1 MKKIKALISVFAVVF
16 AAVNFTSCD
25 SEPVDPVLLDNI
37 GQDPGTAG
45 PAVFK
50 VDFSGDTFVATS
62 SAATVN
68 NANIAITGIKGTN
81 GQAVSILIDGNTVGN
96 YPGSKVLLDY
106 TPSADSE
113 YSYSNVDFA
122 TGQESGT
129 VSITSID
136 TVNKTISGTFS
147 FVGWWGDADLNLPSI
162 AFTNGVFQNVPYTG
176 STGGG
181 PVTSDEYF
189 KARVDGQDNTY
200 EGADL
205 VVALAD
211 GGSGETISI
220 NAYAPDHTLVISAA
234 SDIIPGTYQF
244 ASGFG
249 SNARAT
255 FISATDVSFPVT
267 GGTLTI
273 TSNTNGFLKG
283 TFSFTV
289 SNDGGESHTVTNGDF
304 NIEYDF

>member
-1 MKKIKALISVFAVVF
+1 MKKIKALLSVFAVVF

-25 SEPVDPVLLDNI
+25 TEPVDPVLLDTI
-37 GQDPGTAG
+37 GQQPGGAG

-62 SAATVN
+62 SAAVINTTN
-68 NANIAITGIKGTN
+68 MAITGIKGTN
-81 GQAVSILIDGNTVGN
+81 GQAFSLIINGTAVGN
-96 YPGSKVLLDY
+96 YAAEKVLLDY
-106 TPSADSE
+106 NPGNNSE
-113 YSYSNVDFA
+113 YSYTNLNLS

-136 TVNKTISGTFS
+136 TVNKTISGTFN
-147 FVGWWGDADLNLPSI
+147 FVGWWGNEELNLPSI
-162 AFTNGVFQNVPYTG
+162 AFTNGSFSNIPYTG
-176 STGGG
+176 TTGGG

-200 EGADL
+200 TGVDL
-205 VVALAD
+205 AVALAD

-220 NAYAPDHTLVISAA
+220 NAFAPDHTLVISAA
-234 SDIIPGTYQF
+234 ADITPGTYEF
-244 ASGFG
+244 SNGFG

-255 FISATDVSFPVT
+255 FVSAADESFPVT

-273 TSNTNGFLKG
+273 TSNANGFLKG
-283 TFSFTV
+283 TFSFSV
-289 SNDGGESHTVTNGDF
+289 SNDAGESHAVTNGDF
-304 NIEYDF
+304 NVEYDF